1 MPKFHSN
8 IPSSVF
14 YGTVMSE
21 ILRIARSSSSVV
33 IIYEKASALII
44 SMEKQGENSGKPI
57 TIYI

>member
-1 MPKFHSN
+1 
-8 IPSSVF
+8 
-14 YGTVMSE
+14 MSE

-57 TIYI
+57 AIYV